1 MILRRFSDILPTERA
16 VHTDNWSSFRLLT
29 RADGMGFSLHE
40 TWIQPG
46 TETYIHYKH
55 HLEAVYCL
63 EGEGEIE
70 LADAER
76 RHTGTIHPLCAGVMY
91 ALDRHD
97 RHFLRAHRRLRL
109 ICVFNPPLRGD
120 ETHDADGAYAS
131 PAETD
136 DDDVREVAP

>member
-1 MILRRFSDILPTERA
+1 MIVRHFEDILPTARA
-16 VHTDNWSSFRLLT
+16 VHADNWSSFRLLA

-46 TETYIHYKH
+46 TETYIHYQH

-76 RHTGTIHPLCAGVMY
+76 RRTGEIFAIRPGMMY
-91 ALDRHD
+91 ALDGHERHY
-97 RHFLRAHRRLRL
+97 LRAHSRLRL
-109 ICVFNPPLRGD
+109 ICVFNPALRGD
-120 ETHDADGAYAS
+120 EKHDADGSYAA
-131 PAETD
+131 PAD
-136 DDDVREVAP
+136 DDEREEVTS